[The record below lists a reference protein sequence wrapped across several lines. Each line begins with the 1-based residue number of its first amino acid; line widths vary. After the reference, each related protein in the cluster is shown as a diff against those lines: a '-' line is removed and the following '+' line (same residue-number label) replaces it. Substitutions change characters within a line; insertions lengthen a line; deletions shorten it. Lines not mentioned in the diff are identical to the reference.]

1 MLRLMKIL
9 TVGATSGKAISP
21 GAPWSAKYI
30 NTSSSGPL
38 HDRERNYHSVYAHEA
53 HASPNGTPK
62 MLIHLGASTKPRM
75 KRG

>member
-1 MLRLMKIL
+1 MKIL

-38 HDRERNYHSVYAHEA
+38 HDRERNYHSVYAREA
-53 HASPNGTPK
+53 HHRMERQK
-62 MLIHLGASTKPRM
+62 MLTLRGASTKPRM
-75 KRG
+75 KRE